1 MEDEVLRLSRIVSG
15 VLGAAPVD
23 VLTYPTGAVAITV
36 SREGRVAV
44 LDGMSDRSQWG
55 VTIIRDPGYFVA
67 GYDEIFDKL
76 DDALEFLAQSL

>member
-1 MEDEVLRLSRIVSG
+1 MEDEVSRLSQIVSG

-44 LDGMSDRSQWG
+44 LDGMADRSQWG
-55 VTIIRDPGYFVA
+55 VTLIRDRGYFIA
-67 GYDEIFDKL
+67 GYDEIFEKL
-76 DDALEFLAQSL
+76 DEALEFLAQRL